1 MWREIICFEH
11 LKRKNCLHP
20 LELVPSDKAIAVSIN
35 PSESSLFIKIG
46 WGKISASSTIII
58 TITKVLHYSHS
69 HPYHLHPVQL
79 SRRALSAG
87 SSSTAQ
93 RPSTDP
99 LLPNLTAYIENL
111 TFRGNLCFLH
121 LRPPRPPPLLFGV
134 ACSLRSL
141 LTYSVSFKVIFFC
154 EFRWG
159 SIVIY
164 IVDGHGC
171 PKRKG
176 EELKVKL
183 PMTVYFLW
191 GERNGLSNFF
201 LHLSTF
207 LKLGVVRSSSLELF
221 ARLMNAST
229 PTCFS
234 Y

>member
-1 MWREIICFEH
+1 MRQDQRILYDYHYDHQSVTLQPQPSLSPPPCPALPQGSQRGFQ
-11 LKRKNCLHP
+11 LHSTKALHWSP
-20 LELVPSDKAIAVSIN
+20 LAYFDL
-35 PSESSLFIKIG
+35 
-46 WGKISASSTIII
+46 
-58 TITKVLHYSHS
+58 
-69 HPYHLHPVQL
+69 
-79 SRRALSAG
+79 
-87 SSSTAQ
+87 
-93 RPSTDP
+93 
-99 LLPNLTAYIENL
+99 AYIENL

-191 GERNGLSNFF
+191 GERNGLSSFF
-201 LHLSTF
+201 SPPVNVSEAGCCQIKQLGTLCKIDERLHPNLLS
-207 LKLGVVRSSSLELF
+207 
-221 ARLMNAST
+221 
-229 PTCFS
+229 